1 MNVPVRSACD
11 APAAQAAQAR
21 LSASHPRFVLAAT
34 ILASSLAF
42 VDGSVVN
49 VGLPAIGAS
58 LGADAAALQW
68 VVNAYLLPLS
78 ALLLLGGAVGD
89 RFGRRR
95 FLILGT
101 ALFGLTSVACA
112 AAPGVNSL
120 LLARFLQG
128 VSSALLMPNS
138 LAILGTTFQG
148 AAKGRAVGIWAAT
161 GAAVGAAG
169 PVLGGWLIDLGSWR
183 GIFLINVPLAAA
195 AIALAWR
202 YIPEDRRV
210 RAQPLDVAGGLWATF
225 GLGALTWALTVGSG
239 RSGWT
244 AASLSLGAA
253 AFIALGVFVAV
264 EQRRGERAMM
274 PLALFASRGFI
285 GLTLLTLFLYGALGA
300 VFVLIPYVLIETAQ
314 YSATAA
320 GAALLPLPVVLSVM
334 SPGMGGVAGRIGSR
348 WPLTI
353 GPLIVAAGFVLA
365 VRIGAHAAYWTEVL
379 PALLVMAFGLSGA
392 VAPLTTAILSSVD
405 AAHTGSAS
413 GFNSAVAR
421 TGGLIATALLGSV
434 LAARGLSLLAAFHM
448 AMLACA
454 LACLAS
460 GVSAY
465 LLLKSPGTPAAPR

>member
-1 MNVPVRSACD
+1 LSVAVQSPCD
-11 APAAQAAQAR
+11 AAAAR
-21 LSASHPRFVLAAT
+21 CPQVTRTASHPQLVLAAT

-49 VGLPAIGAS
+49 VGLPAIGRS
-58 LGADAAALQW
+58 LGADAADLQW

-78 ALLLLGGAVGD
+78 ALLLLGGAGGD

-95 FLILGT
+95 FLIIGT
-101 ALFGLTSVACA
+101 ALFGVTSVACA
-112 AAPGVNSL
+112 AAPGVSSL

-138 LAILGTTFQG
+138 LAILGATFQG
-148 AAKGRAVGIWAAT
+148 PAKGRAVGIWAAT

-202 YIPEDRRV
+202 YIPEDRSV
-210 RAQPLDVAGGLWATF
+210 RPQPLDLSGGLWATF

-239 RSGWT
+239 RGGWSV
-244 AASLSLGAA
+244 ASLSVGGAA
-253 AFIALGVFVAV
+253 LVALGVFVRV

-274 PLALFASRGFI
+274 PLALFASQSFI

-300 VFVLIPYVLIETAQ
+300 VFVLIPYVLIETAH

-320 GAALLPLPVVLSVM
+320 GAALLPLPVVLAIT
-334 SPGMGGVAGRIGSR
+334 SPFMGGVAGRIGAR
-348 WPLTI
+348 WPLAI

-365 VRIGAHAAYWTEVL
+365 LRIGAHADYWSEVL

-421 TGGLIATALLGSV
+421 TGGLMATALLGSV
-434 LAARGLSLLAAFHM
+434 LAAQGLSLIAAFQI

-454 LACLAS
+454 VACVAS
-460 GVSAY
+460 GASAY
-465 LLLKSPGTPAAPR
+465 FFLQDPASPAARP